1 MLVEYSDRVEII
13 DFVVPTLDEALALMG
28 EGATNRLDLLEQAG
42 LSSTEAEAELA
53 RASGG

>member
-1 MLVEYSDRVEII
+1 MVEYSDRVEII